1 MNKVTV
7 KINGS
12 EYNLKGE
19 EKEEYL
25 HKVAGYVDKKIVD
38 ILNMN
43 NRLSISD
50 ASVLA
55 AANVVDEMFKSE
67 YRNELLNKE
76 LEEAKRSE
84 RSLQIQV
91 EDLKK
96 HIKNLEEYNTELQNK
111 LENSKSGEYLKQFE
125 EENKKLNE
133 EMEILKESAKQ
144 YLKEKNQL
152 KSENKDLKFQVQSS
166 KYKIMDLQNRLIEN
180 QIDLVKIKKNEN
192 PLLNVK

>member
-43 NRLSISD
+43 SRLSISD

-67 YRNELLNKE
+67 YKNDILNKE
-76 LEEAKRSE
+76 LEEAKKSE
-84 RSLQIQV
+84 KSLQIQV

-96 HIKNLEEYNTELQNK
+96 HIKNLEEYNIELQNK
-111 LENSKSGEYLKQFE
+111 LESSKSGEYLRQFE
-125 EENKKLNE
+125 EENKRLNE
-133 EMEILKESAKQ
+133 ELEILKESAKQ

-180 QIDLVKIKKNEN
+180 QIDLVKIKKKEN